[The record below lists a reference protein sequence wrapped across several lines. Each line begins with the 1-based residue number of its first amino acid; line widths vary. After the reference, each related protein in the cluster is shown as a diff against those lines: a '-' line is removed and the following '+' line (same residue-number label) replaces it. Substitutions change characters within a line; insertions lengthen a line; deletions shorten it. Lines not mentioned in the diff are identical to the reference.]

1 METAFAQFLAGAA
14 LISLSGVMAPGPLSA
29 VTVGKGSESPHAGIF
44 IAIGH
49 GIVEIPLMAAVLFGF
64 GYVVT
69 LPGVR
74 PAVDIAGG
82 AVLLLM
88 AIGMFRGLRGS
99 AVTAVSDGRSPLA
112 AGVVLTAANPYFL
125 VWWATVGAS
134 MVMGAS
140 VFGPAGMAVFMAVH
154 WLCDF
159 GWSWALS
166 ALSYRGG
173 RFFGDRFQKAVFAVS
188 GVILLVFS
196 GTFIYEAVMS
206 LVSR

>member
-1 METAFAQFLAGAA
+1 MDTAFAQFLAGAA

-49 GIVEIPLMAAVLFGF
+49 GIVEFPLMVAVLFGF

-74 PAVDIAGG
+74 PAIGIAGG
-82 AVLLLM
+82 AVLLVM
-88 AIGMFRGLRGS
+88 AIGMFRGLRGGM
-99 AVTAVSDGRSPLA
+99 VTAVSDGRSPLA
-112 AGVVLTAANPYFL
+112 AGAVLTAANPYFL
-125 VWWATVGAS
+125 IWWATVGAS
-134 MVMGAS
+134 MVMGAAA
-140 VFGPAGMAVFMAVH
+140 FGPAGVAVFMAVH

-166 ALSYRGG
+166 ALSFRGG
-173 RFFGDRFQKAVFAVS
+173 RFFGAGFQKAVCAVS
-188 GVILLVFS
+188 GSLLIVFS
-196 GTFIYEAVMS
+196 GRFIYEAVMS
-206 LVSR
+206 LL